1 MLNVTPTAAEQIRKS
16 AENTGATGMALRI
29 AVSLEEDGSFAYGM
43 GFDERRDD
51 DVRVPAEGVEIVFAT
66 RFKEALMGAE
76 LDYVELNPGEFQF
89 IFRNPNDPAH
99 SAPKTP

>member
-1 MLNVTPTAAEQIRKS
+1 MFKVTSAAAEQIRKS
-16 AENTGATGMALRI
+16 ATESGAIAMPLRI
-29 AVSLEEDGSFAYGM
+29 AISLEDDGSFNYGL

-51 DVRVPAEGVEIVFAT
+51 DVQLTSEGVEVVFAT

-76 LDYVELNPGEFQF
+76 LDFVEINPGEFRF

-99 SAPKTP
+99 TAPSSP

>member
-1 MLNVTPTAAEQIRKS
+1 MFKITPAAAEQIRKS
-16 AENTGATGMALRI
+16 ATQSGTDAMPLRI
-29 AVSLEEDGSFAYGM
+29 AVALEDDGSFNYGM

-51 DVRVPAEGVEIVFAT
+51 DVQLTSEGVDIVFAT

-76 LDYVELNPGEFQF
+76 LDYVELNPGEFRF

-99 SAPKTP
+99 TAPASR

>member
-1 MLNVTPTAAEQIRKS
+1 MLKLTPTAAEQIRKS
-16 AENTGATGMALRI
+16 ATEADASNMPLRI
-29 AVSLEEDGSFAYGM
+29 AVSLEDDGSFAYGM

-51 DVRVPAEGVEIVFAT
+51 DVHINTEGVQIIFAT

-76 LDYVELNPGEFQF
+76 LDYVELNPGEFRF

-99 SAPKTP
+99 TAPKSP